1 MKIISCIA
9 FITTILDIIITFK
22 NMVLGEEVSVRIAN
36 LVSMILYICVLVGL
50 LN

>member
-22 NMVLGEEVSVRIAN
+22 NMIAKEEVISRIAN
-36 LVSMILYICVLVGL
+36 LIAIVLYICVLVGL